1 MSGYTKNIK
10 DVLED
15 CERALQ
21 AMQTC
26 VAYDGTMCAP
36 NQSDMCL
43 VAIARDAITEYCR
56 LRDIKL
62 HYGEKDN
69 GLRRV

>member
-1 MSGYTKNIK
+1 MSGYAKGIK

-21 AMQTC
+21 AVQGC
-26 VAYDGTMCAP
+26 ASYDGTRCAP
-36 NQSDMCL
+36 NKSDMCL
-43 VAIARDAITEYCR
+43 VAIARDAIMEYCR

-62 HYGEKDN
+62 HYGE
-69 GLRRV
+69 RRWK

>member
-1 MSGYTKNIK
+1 MSGYTKNII

-36 NQSDMCL
+36 NLSDMWL

-62 HYGEKDN
+62 HYGEEDN

>member
-1 MSGYTKNIK
+1 MSGYAKDIK

-21 AMQTC
+21 SIQAC
-26 VAYDGTMCAP
+26 VAYDGTTCKP
-36 NQSDMCL
+36 NKSDLLL
-43 VAIARDAITEYCR
+43 VAIARDSIMEYCR

-62 HYGEKDN
+62 HYGE
-69 GLRRV
+69 

>member
-1 MSGYTKNIK
+1 MSGYAKGIK

-21 AMQTC
+21 CIQAC
-26 VAYDGTMCAP
+26 VAYDGTVHKP
-36 NQSDMCL
+36 TKGDLYL
-43 VAIARDAITEYCR
+43 VATARDAIRVYCH

-62 HYGEKDN
+62 FITENKRDG
-69 GLRRV
+69 

>member
-1 MSGYTKNIK
+1 MSSVYAKSIK

-21 AMQTC
+21 AIQTC

-43 VAIARDAITEYCR
+43 VAIARDAITEYCI
-56 LRDIKL
+56 LRNIRL
-62 HYGEKDN
+62 HYGE
-69 GLRRV
+69 

>member
-1 MSGYTKNIK
+1 MGGYAKNIK

-21 AMQTC
+21 SIQAC
-26 VAYDGTMCAP
+26 VAYDGTICKP

-62 HYGEKDN
+62 HYGE
-69 GLRRV
+69 